1 MNDIRQN
8 MDNISL
14 PAENTAMGAGLNSL
28 QPLAPGSLPAHSGG
42 VAGVVGVVGVAV
54 RPTESPYLTTD
65 EAAAYLRKSV
75 SWLLRVPDM
84 AFLRG
89 KPNLYAKNDLNAWV
103 ERHKYRPRVKV

>member
-8 MDNISL
+8 MDRNTLS
-14 PAENTAMGAGLNSL
+14 AENAAIGAGLNSL
-28 QPLAPGSLPAHSGG
+28 QTIAPASLPTQ
-42 VAGVVGVVGVAV
+42 AGCVVGVAV
-54 RPTESPYLTTD
+54 RPTDSPYLTTD

-103 ERHKYRPRVKV
+103 ERHKHRPRVKV

>member
-28 QPLAPGSLPAHSGG
+28 QPLAPSSLLIQAGG
-42 VAGVVGVVGVAV
+42 MAGVAV
-54 RPTESPYLTTD
+54 RPIESPYLTTD

-84 AFLRG
+84 VFLRG

-103 ERHKYRPRVKV
+103 ERHKHRPRVKV

>member
-8 MDNISL
+8 MDSNSL
-14 PAENTAMGAGLNSL
+14 PAENTAMGAGLNNL
-28 QPLAPGSLPAHSGG
+28 QTIAPASLPAQAGGVVG
-42 VAGVVGVVGVAV
+42 VAGVVG
-54 RPTESPYLTTD
+54 RPIESPYLTTD

-103 ERHKYRPRVKV
+103 DRHKHRPRVKV

>member
-8 MDNISL
+8 MDNHSL
-14 PAENTAMGAGLNSL
+14 PAEKTALGAGYAII
-28 QPLAPGSLPAHSGG
+28 PTLAPGSLPGKAGG
-42 VAGVVGVVGVAV
+42 VAGVVV

-84 AFLRG
+84 VFLRG

-103 ERHKYRPRVKV
+103 ERHKHRPRVKV

>member
-1 MNDIRQN
+1 MKQN
-8 MDNISL
+8 GNMTKDQFDSSEADTL
-14 PAENTAMGAGLNSL
+14 AGPAIIPA
-28 QPLAPGSLPAHSGG
+28 LAPSSLPAHSG
-42 VAGVVGVVGVAV
+42 AVAV

-84 AFLRG
+84 VFLRG

-103 ERHKYRPRVKV
+103 ERHKHRPRVKV

>member
-8 MDNISL
+8 IGSKSL
-14 PAENTAMGAGLNSL
+14 PSENTAMGAG
-28 QPLAPGSLPAHSGG
+28 PGSLQTIAPDSLPAQAGG
-42 VAGVVGVVGVAV
+42 VAGVAV
-54 RPTESPYLTTD
+54 RPIESPYLTTD

-103 ERHKYRPRVKV
+103 DRHKHRPRVKV

>member
-8 MDNISL
+8 MDNHSL
-14 PAENTAMGAGLNSL
+14 PAEKTALGAR
-28 QPLAPGSLPAHSGG
+28 PAIIPALAPGSLPAHSG
-42 VAGVVGVVGVAV
+42 AVAV
-54 RPTESPYLTTD
+54 RPIESPYLTTD

-103 ERHKYRPRVKV
+103 ERHKHRPRVKV

>member
-1 MNDIRQN
+1 MIEIATETVDATHAWPR
-8 MDNISL
+8 
-14 PAENTAMGAGLNSL
+14 AGSAVAPTPL
-28 QPLAPGSLPAHSGG
+28 QTDLGGVSGG
-42 VAGVVGVVGVAV
+42 RGALVFV

-89 KPNLYAKNDLNAWV
+89 KPNLYAKSDLDAWV
-103 ERHKYRPRVKV
+103 ERHKHRPRVKV